1 MLRRGEWYQL
11 KGNNMKQNEIIEELN
26 RLKGEIDR
34 LKKELNKPQDETI
47 YVPKGILRDNKH
59 SIINGKQTLSHD
71 EYGWFV
77 YTIPFIP
84 ESTEKQY
91 KLVPCERKDLKAGD
105 VALCYLQCEES
116 DINYVKEDLSCY
128 CIVTEKGIVHWEA
141 NGVFECDYE
150 LNSDYIWYKVVKA

>member
-1 MLRRGEWYQL
+1 
-11 KGNNMKQNEIIEELN
+11 MKQNEIIEELN

-34 LKKELNKPQDETI
+34 LEKELNKPQDETI

-71 EYGWFV
+71 EYGWYV

-91 KLVPCERKDLKAGD
+91 KLVLCERKDLEAGD
-105 VALCYLQCEES
+105 VVFCYHKDDES
-116 DINYVKEDLSCY
+116 DIEYIKEHLFSY
-128 CIVTEKGIVHWEA
+128 CIVIENGIVSWDEM
-141 NGVFECDYE
+141 GVSVYTSLENC
-150 LNSDYIWYKVVKA
+150 IWYKVVKA

>member
-1 MLRRGEWYQL
+1 
-11 KGNNMKQNEIIEELN
+11 MKHNEILEELN

-34 LKKELNKPQDETI
+34 LEKELNKPQDEII

-91 KLVPCERKDLKAGD
+91 KLVPCERKDLKAVD
-105 VALCYLQCEES
+105 VALCYIADAES
-116 DINYVKEDLSCY
+116 DVNFLKEDVCNY
-128 CIVTEKGIVHWEA
+128 CIIIE
-141 NGVFECDYE
+141 NGFVCWDEMGVAIYE
-150 LNSDYIWYKVVKA
+150 NIQGYIWYKVVKA